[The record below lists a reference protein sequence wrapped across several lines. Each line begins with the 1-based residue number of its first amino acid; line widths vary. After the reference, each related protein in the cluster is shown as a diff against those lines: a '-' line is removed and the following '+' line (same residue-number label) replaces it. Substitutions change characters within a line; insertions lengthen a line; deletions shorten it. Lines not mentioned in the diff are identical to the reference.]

1 MKGNILAIFMMMAA
15 WIACQGRQYA
25 VADIPNVQLSDS
37 TRLLSNPDGIVSA
50 ATAAEIDRL
59 LTDIRR
65 RTGAEV
71 AAVVVDDID
80 SDDIDGYATE
90 LFTEWGIGDKTGD
103 TGALILVAKDRRK
116 AVIRTGYGIEGVL
129 PDILAGRTLNDI
141 MFPEFKNGD
150 YDQGMLLGVKEIHR
164 ITTEP
169 GAADELLSQIKAKED
184 AELKSGIMSY
194 LTAGA
199 CAAGVLLIVL
209 VVYVMSLG
217 KKDDSEKYR
226 ATDRLNLFVWV
237 LTILFLGVP
246 LLVAVPFTLLRRHWR
261 DHARKC
267 PRCGTKMHKLDE
279 VTDNRYLSTGQDA
292 EERVKSVDYDV
303 WLCPKCGDTLV
314 YAYENTHSSYTRCPY
329 CHAKTMAT
337 LSDTVVSQPT
347 QRSTGVGR
355 RVKQCAHCQRTQT
368 SDYIIPKL
376 AAPVVVGGISGGR
389 GGGFGGGFGG
399 GGFGGGSTGGGG
411 ASGGW

>member
-1 MKGNILAIFMMMAA
+1 MRGKILAIMMAVIA
-15 WIACQGRQYA
+15 WTGIQARQYA
-25 VADIPNVQLSDS
+25 VADIPNVQLADS
-37 TRLLSNPDGIVSA
+37 TRLLSNPDGIISA
-50 ATAAEIDRL
+50 ATAVEIDGL

-65 RTGAEV
+65 RTGAEI

-103 TGALILVAKDRRK
+103 TGALILVAKDRRR

-141 MFPEFKNGD
+141 MFPEFRNGD
-150 YDQGMLLGVKEIHR
+150 YDKGMLSGVKEIHR

-169 GAADELLSQIKAKED
+169 GAADELLAQIKEKED
-184 AELKSGIMSY
+184 AEIKSGLISY
-194 LTAGA
+194 FTVGFWATLG
-199 CAAGVLLIVL
+199 LLIVIL
-209 VVYVMSLG
+209 VYVSRMG
-217 KKDDSEKYR
+217 KKDDSAKYR
-226 ATDRLNLFVWV
+226 MTDRLNLIVWV
-237 LTILFLGVP
+237 LTVFFLGVP
-246 LLVAVPFTLLRRHWR
+246 LLVALPFTLLRRHWR
-261 DHARKC
+261 DHSRKC

-279 VTDNRYLSTGQDA
+279 VTDNRYLNSGQDT

-329 CHAKTMAT
+329 CHAKTMA
-337 LSDTVVSQPT
+337 LVSDTVMTQPT
-347 QRSTGVGR
+347 QYRTGVGR
-355 RVKQCAHCQRTQT
+355 KTMQCAHCQRTQT

-376 AAPVVVGGISGGR
+376 AAPVIVGGIGGGR
-389 GGGFGGGFGG
+389 GGFGGGGFGGGFGG
-399 GGFGGGSTGGGG
+399 GATGGGG

>member
-1 MKGNILAIFMMMAA
+1 MIVLMAWMGLQA
-15 WIACQGRQYA
+15 RQYA
-25 VADIPNVQLSDS
+25 VADIPNVQLADS

-80 SDDIDGYATE
+80 GDDINDYATK
-90 LFTEWGIGDKTGD
+90 LFTQWGIGDKDAD

-116 AVIRTGYGIEGVL
+116 AVIRTGYGMEGVL

-150 YDQGMLLGVKEIHR
+150 YDAGMLAGVKEIHR

-169 GAADELLSQIKAKED
+169 GAADELLSQLKEKD
-184 AELKSGIMSY
+184 RAELRSGLMTY
-194 LTAGA
+194 LTVG
-199 CAAGVLLIVL
+199 CFAAVAMLIVL
-209 VVYVMSLG
+209 VVFVLRLG

-226 ATDRLNLFVWV
+226 STDRLNLLMWV

-246 LLVAVPFTLLRRHWR
+246 LIVSVPLTLLRRHWR

-279 VTDNRYLSTGQDA
+279 VTDNQYLSSGQDA

-329 CHAKTMAT
+329 CHAKTMAQI
-337 LSDTVVSQPT
+337 SDRIITQPT
-347 QRSTGVGR
+347 THSDGVGR
-355 RVKQCAHCQRTQT
+355 KVSQCAHCQHTLT
-368 SDYIIPKL
+368 SDYVIPKL
-376 AAPVVVGGISGGR
+376 VVPVMVVGSGR
-389 GGGFGGGFGG
+389 GGGGFGG
-399 GGFGGGSTGGGG
+399 GGIGGGFGGGATGGGG